1 MIRRLDR
8 WALAAAAL
16 GIALALPILTYPMG
30 RDQGMYAN
38 IAQSIRAGGLPYIDM
53 WDIKPPAIYYLYAAG
68 FSVFGASAVTVRLLD
83 LIAIPLALPALF
95 GLADAVAGRRAARWT
110 MLLFP
115 VFYFTETFASLSQSD
130 SLVLLP
136 MVWAAWAAHR
146 ASKAPPA
153 SRRALGFAL
162 LSGALCAVV
171 LWFKHYYAL
180 FAAALAVAHL
190 AARIGGRVGRGRIVR
205 EAAAFVG
212 GGLAVGLPTL
222 LYFAATGIFAE
233 MLIVASGTSQYNAQ
247 AFSSLAAFWDQMGNY
262 VAFRWWHWGP
272 LLVLASTLP
281 LTLRLHQRQ
290 PARLTTLVG
299 LWLLSG
305 VVFVVIQAKGFDTHW
320 LPILPPLTILAALAL
335 DRWLEGLRRI
345 DRRLA
350 YALGAAGVA
359 LFAGILAK
367 DTWGRAWPYLTGQQ
381 GVRGYWRQFQAGD
394 LNAWESLRMARWLE
408 ERTTP
413 GDTVYIFGF
422 RPEVAFLAQLRPAT
436 RFQAQFPLVGD
447 RYPQAWKQEN
457 VDTLWAALP
466 PYVIVLR
473 ADYMPWVTGS
483 DDDSNVIL
491 ATQYPALSDWLAY
504 NYERDIELGNFLV
517 WKRKEDL

>member
-16 GIALALPILTYPMG
+16 GIVLALPILTYPMG

-53 WDIKPPAIYYLYAAG
+53 WDIKPPAIYYLYATG
-68 FSVFGASAVTVRLLD
+68 FSVFGASPLTVRLLD

-95 GLADAVAGRRAARWT
+95 GLTDSAAGRRAARWA

-136 MVWAAWAAHR
+136 MMWAAWAAHR

-153 SRRALGFAL
+153 TRRALGFAL
-162 LSGALCAVV
+162 LSGALCAAVM
-171 LWFKHYYAL
+171 WFKHYYAL

-190 AARIGGRVGRGRIVR
+190 AARIAVRVSPGRIVR
-205 EAAAFVG
+205 EAAAFAV
-212 GGLAVGLPTL
+212 GGLAVGLPVL
-222 LYFAATGIFAE
+222 LYFVATGIFDE

-247 AFSSLAAFWDQMGNY
+247 AFSSLSAFWDQMGNY

-281 LTLRLHQRQ
+281 LTLLLPRRQ
-290 PARLTTLVG
+290 PARMTTLIG
-299 LWLLSG
+299 LWLVSG
-305 VVFVVIQAKGFDTHW
+305 IVFVVIQAKGFDTHW

-335 DRWLEGLRRI
+335 DRWLSAAQRI

-350 YALGAAGVA
+350 YAIGGAGGA

-367 DTWGRAWPYLTGQQ
+367 DTWVRAWPYISGEQ

-394 LNAWESLRMARWLE
+394 LNAWDSLQMARWLE

-413 GDTVYIFGF
+413 SDTVYIFGF

-517 WKRKEDL
+517 WKRRGDS